1 MSTKLANMT
10 RKELAQ
16 AIADRLG
23 YPLSSC
29 ADIVDSSLAAIKQ
42 ALLAGESV
50 KLVHFGTF
58 SLRDKRPRQGRNPR
72 TGESITIVERRTVSF
87 RASRKLR
94 ERVNV

>member
-1 MSTKLANMT
+1 MSTELPNLT

-16 AIADRLG
+16 AIADQLG

-29 ADIVDSSLAAIKQ
+29 ADIVDSAFAAMKQ
-42 ALLAGESV
+42 TLLAGESI

-72 TGESITIVERRTVSF
+72 TGEVITIVERRTVSF

-94 ERVNV
+94 DRMNL